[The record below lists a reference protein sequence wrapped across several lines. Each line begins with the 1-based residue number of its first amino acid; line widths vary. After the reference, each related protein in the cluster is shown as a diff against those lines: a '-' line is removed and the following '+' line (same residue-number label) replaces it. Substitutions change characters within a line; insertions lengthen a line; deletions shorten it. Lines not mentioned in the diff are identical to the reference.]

1 MHEVSVAS
9 KKKSRKS
16 KPTLSENQTVKEK
29 GKKTPSL
36 GTQSHHIRRRRA
48 VKIDHLLDEEEI
60 DGSLE
65 AVEALEREPERSSAS
80 AVLVDDNSAA

>member
-36 GTQSHHIRRRRA
+36 GTQSHHIRRHRCC
-48 VKIDHLLDEEEI
+48 EI

>member
-1 MHEVSVAS
+1 
-9 KKKSRKS
+9 
-16 KPTLSENQTVKEK
+16 L
-29 GKKTPSL
+29 
-36 GTQSHHIRRRRA
+36 HHVHRRRA

-65 AVEALEREPERSSAS
+65 AVEALEREPERSPAS